1 MTTEENLLT
10 PEQHMRLLRD
20 QALFSDS
27 TSARCKA
34 VDELVE
40 RYGIQAMSIVM
51 ELIESCSS
59 PYDSFR
65 YHCVKAG
72 EKIFKGAKENIETQN
87 C

>member
-20 QALFSDS
+20 QAMFSES
-27 TSARCKA
+27 NGARCNA
-34 VDELVE
+34 VDELVN
-40 RYGIQAMSIVM
+40 RFGIQAMPIIM
-51 ELIESCSS
+51 ELIESSSS

-72 EKIFKGAKENIETQN
+72 EKVFKIAKETIDSQN